1 MIAGE
6 DDLPSIADLS
16 EMAVNIISK
25 GETIERNGWKLSAT
39 IDQKN
44 DSVTFKV
51 KNKENG
57 YEAEIY
63 TYCCDFDAY

>member
-1 MIAGE
+1 MNCIFFLIAGE

-51 KNKENG
+51 KK
-57 YEAEIY
+57 
-63 TYCCDFDAY
+63 